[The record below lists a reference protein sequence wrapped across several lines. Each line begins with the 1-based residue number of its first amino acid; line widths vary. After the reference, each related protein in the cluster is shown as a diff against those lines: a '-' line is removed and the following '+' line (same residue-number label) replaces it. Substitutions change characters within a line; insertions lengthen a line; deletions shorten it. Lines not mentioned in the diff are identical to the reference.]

1 MVWTTHVKISDLMDI
16 SVVVVRGVVQQRK
29 LEARD
34 TTIADRQPTI
44 KETYHATT
52 LDAEGRRCRVVE
64 AQEVESSLVETVKEE
79 SSVVETVEEE
89 SRCQDGSLLDIV
101 DLIVDLKKRSPY
113 FAQEVMQT
121 VVQEVMKALA

>member
-1 MVWTTHVKISDLMDI
+1 MSNFDHNGLPRQARGTLALVWTTHVKISDLMDI

-52 LDAEGRRCRVVE
+52 LDAE
-64 AQEVESSLVETVKEE
+64 VKEE